1 MFAFKF
7 ILGKFFKSTI
17 LNNWINKC
25 PMFFFLFIHHLNANL
40 DKRFKSF
47 YV

>member
-1 MFAFKF
+1 MFAFTF
-7 ILGKFFKSTI
+7 RLGEIFKSTI

-25 PMFFFLFIHHLNANL
+25 PRVFLIIHHLNANL
-40 DKRFKSF
+40 DKRFKPF